1 MKNRLL
7 LAGAFLSLFAFG
19 CDDHRNSITGPA
31 VTPVSPAATPTPSSS
46 NTNMWTVVVTIE
58 SITGDACASIG
69 LNASYVP
76 TPGAPW
82 DVLRSG
88 GSIVLRYLPGNY
100 PIDSTDYTGALN
112 GRSFAASR
120 MDAFPPRSW
129 TCSGGRTVRDPV
141 ETEQLSGTF
150 AADDRSFDAEEIESW
165 RLPSGEQATIRRHWI
180 GTRL

>member
-1 MKNRLL
+1 
-7 LAGAFLSLFAFG
+7 
-19 CDDHRNSITGPA
+19 
-31 VTPVSPAATPTPSSS
+31 
-46 NTNMWTVVVTIE
+46 MWTVVVTIE